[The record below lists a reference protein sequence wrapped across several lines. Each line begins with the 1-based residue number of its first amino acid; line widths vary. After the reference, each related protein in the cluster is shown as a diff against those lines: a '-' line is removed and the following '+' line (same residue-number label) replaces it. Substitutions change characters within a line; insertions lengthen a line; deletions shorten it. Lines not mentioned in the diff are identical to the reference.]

1 MPAAPSLR
9 AGCGKWRGHTAS
21 SRTIRLVGTS
31 PDTTERVREHFLKKA
46 FSFDHL
52 YDEEHALQRM
62 LRPGLFNR
70 RELALEVAR
79 RYDAPTVLD
88 VGGGSGRI
96 GEPVLQQGAS
106 RYVDVDLSS
115 TMLDLARDR
124 LARFGE
130 KVELVQGDF
139 LTTALSGPFDVAL
152 ALGYFDYI
160 RDAEAHTRRIGELC
174 SGSAV
179 ASFPRWTWTK
189 GPIRKLRYEVINN
202 CPIFDYTAAGLR
214 AMFSAAGFA
223 KVDLREGKSGFLLV
237 ATK

>member
-1 MPAAPSLR
+1 M
-9 AGCGKWRGHTAS
+9 T
-21 SRTIRLVGTS
+21 TS
-31 PDTTERVREHFLKKA
+31 PDATGRVREHFRKKA

-52 YDEEHALQRM
+52 YDEEHALQRL

-70 RELALEVAR
+70 RELALAVAR
-79 RYDAPTVLD
+79 EFEAPSVLD

-96 GEPVLQQGAS
+96 GELVLDQGAS
-106 RYVDVDLSS
+106 RYVDVDLSD
-115 TMLDLARDR
+115 TMLDLARER
-124 LARFGE
+124 LSRFGD

-139 LTTALSGPFDVAL
+139 LQTPVKGPFDIVL

-160 RDAEAHTRRIGELC
+160 ADAERHVRRMRELC

-202 CPIFDYTAAGLR
+202 CPIYDYTAEGLR
-214 AMFSAAGFA
+214 SLFAKAGFA
-223 KVDLREGKSGFLLV
+223 KLELHAGRSGFLV
-237 ATK
+237 RAISTS